1 MVPIF
6 FTLPKNIQRFPQK
19 MKYKKARGGGM
30 YIFMRGWEGPHRQTH
45 RQTHTDKHRDSRTE
59 SAQWA
64 NSVKIKESWRTK

>member
-6 FTLPKNIQRFPQK
+6 FTFPQK
-19 MKYKKARGGGM
+19 KKYKKARGGGI
-30 YIFMRGWEGPHRQTH
+30 YIFMRGWEGPH